1 MILCIIFLCT
11 FATMILRIHRQKEE
25 CIVIPL
31 TFISGYYV
39 NFDKRKGDI
48 RWGKCIN
55 GRMCRR
61 HNILL
66 TPHKRRRSAVWGIE
80 AECVICVLKARNNN
94 KNQ

>member
-39 NFDKRKGDI
+39 NFDKRKGGYPM
-48 RWGKCIN
+48 GKV
-55 GRMCRR
+55 
-61 HNILL
+61 H
-66 TPHKRRRSAVWGIE
+66 
-80 AECVICVLKARNNN
+80 
-94 KNQ
+94 